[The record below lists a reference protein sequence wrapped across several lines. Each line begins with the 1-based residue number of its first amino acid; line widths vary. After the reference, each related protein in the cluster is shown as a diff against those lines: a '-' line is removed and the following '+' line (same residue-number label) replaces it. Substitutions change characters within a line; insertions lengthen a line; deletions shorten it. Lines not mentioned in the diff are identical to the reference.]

1 MNTKQRKENVKITM
15 KSDLSKTVSATA
27 VVPIIPSIKSTSNS
41 RISNDSLVA
50 TNLNLNNKLVEQS
63 HELIALSCAY
73 EDKKKKMN
81 ELEKKYKDN
90 CIVTN
95 EISLSNKYNKET
107 IDSLILQLETSNKQL
122 EECNNQKKRLQN
134 NYDTKSK
141 EIRSFKEKNEELQNE
156 NTKLINKIESSNRI
170 SGSLTRN
177 INIKE
182 NLKNTKNELDICRNE
197 LRKYKEGYEE
207 SNEKIIIMEGA
218 LEYKSN
224 EIGVAGHAD
233 LLTTISQIRGE
244 NSALKADINEKRNKL
259 HEVQENNNV
268 LLSQQE
274 TLMRQITSTHERLTK
289 SQIDLSKLQSS
300 DIGGKLQEAVK
311 ERNLLLEYIQTD
323 LEKNGN
329 VCKRL
334 SLLEIDYQRVNEELK
349 LLKENEKKSGS
360 LLEKEISK
368 VSSLTVELTNL
379 RSRLIEVSKF
389 NDLVQSEQTTLS
401 SQLNRK
407 GLEADELSKMQMA
420 LLLQVYIFIYLLFLL
435 LLLLLKLI
443 Y

>member
-1 MNTKQRKENVKITM
+1 MNLKSKKELVNRTLKN
-15 KSDLSKTVSATA
+15 DLSKSVSSTVA
-27 VVPIIPSIKSTSNS
+27 VPIISSIKSTSHS

-50 TNLNLNNKLVEQS
+50 TNLNLNNKLIEQS
-63 HELIALSCAY
+63 QELIALSCAY
-73 EDKKKKMN
+73 EDKKKQII

-95 EISLSNKYNKET
+95 EITLSNKYNKET
-107 IDSLILQLETSNKQL
+107 IDSILLQLETSNKQL

-134 NYDTKSK
+134 NYDTKCK
-141 EIRSFKEKNEELQNE
+141 ENKSYIERIEELQNE
-156 NTKLINKIESSNRI
+156 NSKLINKIESSNRI

-177 INIKE
+177 VNYKE
-182 NLKNTKNELDICRNE
+182 NLKNIKNELDICRNE
-197 LRKYKEGYEE
+197 LRKYKDGYEE
-207 SNEKIIIMEGA
+207 SKEKILIMEGA

-244 NSALKADINEKRNKL
+244 NGALKADINEKRNKL
-259 HEVQENNNV
+259 REFEENNKV

-300 DIGGKLQEAVK
+300 DIGSKLQETIK
-311 ERNLLLEYIQTD
+311 ERNLLLEYIQND

-329 VCKRL
+329 VCKKL
-334 SLLEIDYQRVNEELK
+334 SLLEIDYHRVNEELK
-349 LLKENEKKSGS
+349 LLKESEKKSDL

-379 RSRLIEVSKF
+379 RSRLIEVAKF

-420 LLLQVYIFIYLLFLL
+420 LLLQVYL
-435 LLLLLKLI
+435 
-443 Y
+443 